1 MERGPA
7 WLLAALAT
15 LVFYAAA
22 AALAWAALL
31 AVWSHR
37 PDPVATVLIIAG
49 VTIAFGY
56 GSYRVGTRVI
66 VESLGAEPLA
76 PERSPELHRR
86 VAHLSD
92 QLGIDPPTVCVARME
107 TPNAL
112 ALGGRRDGVLVLD
125 VRLFRL
131 LSGPELDG
139 ILAHELAHLRARDGL
154 VGTLGATATSTV
166 AGLLGLLLLPA
177 ALLAVGVARSLA
189 LARGDSPAEMEA
201 TAAWAQAAVGSLAV
215 VLLFG
220 LTALLRAYSRRRELA
235 ADDTAAELTG
245 NPRALAS
252 ALSRI
257 RRASTPSG
265 PLAQLY
271 IHGDETGTLTRLLA
285 THPPMDE
292 RIERLRQRDSAPR
305 RGRQV

>member
-1 MERGPA
+1 MCRADGDAER
-7 WLLAALAT
+7 
-15 LVFYAAA
+15 
-22 AALAWAALL
+22 
-31 AVWSHR
+31 
-37 PDPVATVLIIAG
+37 
-49 VTIAFGY
+49 
-56 GSYRVGTRVI
+56 
-66 VESLGAEPLA
+66 
-76 PERSPELHRR
+76 
-86 VAHLSD
+86 
-92 QLGIDPPTVCVARME
+92 AR
-107 TPNAL
+107 AR
-112 ALGGRRDGVLVLD
+112 GRRDGVLVLD

-189 LARGDSPAEMEA
+189 IARGDSPAEMEA

>member
-1 MERGPA
+1 MERGPV
-7 WLLAALAT
+7 WLFAALAT

-22 AALAWAALL
+22 AALAWAAL
-31 AVWSHR
+31 AVVWSHR
-37 PDPVATVLIIAG
+37 PDPVATVLVVAG

-56 GSYRVGTRVI
+56 GSYRFGTRAI

-76 PERSPELHRR
+76 PQCSPELHRR
-86 VAHLSD
+86 VAHLSNRLD
-92 QLGIDPPTVCVARME
+92 IEPPTVCVARME
-107 TPNAL
+107 MPNAL

-131 LSGPELDG
+131 LSGPELEG

-166 AGLLGLLLLPA
+166 ARLLGLLLLPA

-201 TAAWAQAAVGSLAV
+201 TTAWAQAAVGSLAV

-235 ADDTAAELTG
+235 ADDTAVELTG

-252 ALSRI
+252 ALATI

-292 RIERLRQRDSAPR
+292 RIERLRRRDSDPR

>member
-1 MERGPA
+1 MERGPV
-7 WLLAALAT
+7 WLFAAVAT

-22 AALAWAALL
+22 AALAWAALV

-37 PDPVATVLIIAG
+37 PDPVATVLIVAG
-49 VTIAFGY
+49 VTVAFGY

-66 VESLGAEPLA
+66 VESLGAKPLV

-86 VAHLSD
+86 VTQLSD
-92 QLGIDPPTVCVARME
+92 RLGIEPPTVCVARMDA
-107 TPNAL
+107 PNAL

-131 LSGPELDG
+131 LSGPELEG

-177 ALLAVGVARSLA
+177 ALLAVGVARSFA

-201 TAAWAQAAVGSLAV
+201 TVAWAEAAVGSLAV

-220 LTALLRAYSRRRELA
+220 LTALLRAYSRRREFA
-235 ADDTAAELTG
+235 ADDTAVALTG

-252 ALSRI
+252 ALATI
-257 RRASTPSG
+257 RQASTPSG

-271 IHGDETGTLTRLLA
+271 IHGDEEGTLTRLLA

-292 RIERLRQRDSAPR
+292 RIARLRRRDSEPR